1 VRKSGPRAPHHRPGP
16 HAPGPS
22 APPRVDARAADRVG
36 PHHRPADRRPRPG
49 DPRGSAAATARRL
62 PGPADAEN
70 LFWGVGRGGVPR
82 ARLRGRF
89 SRTSTSPGAAIT
101 TTTTRRPPLCSGE
114 VRAMATGVA
123 SCQSPWVLD
132 VTRELGVGRR
142 GNGQQAEEEGDHCD
156 ARSCGP
162 GVWAPISPPRRPGRY
177 RLRPVAIPRAAGPR
191 RGSRAGARSAARE
204 ARGPVRPARLSYRT
218 PAVSTVPCSR
228 HAQTPP

>member
-1 VRKSGPRAPHHRPGP
+1 MLPGLAPELRGHYYSVSHALMHEQVDGRLTATMVEIFHRGPRVAVHVRKSGPRAPHHRPGP

-132 VTRELGVGRR
+132 VTCELGVGRR
-142 GNGQQAEEEGDHCD
+142 GNG
-156 ARSCGP
+156 
-162 GVWAPISPPRRPGRY
+162 RRCTCNHP
-177 RLRPVAIPRAAGPR
+177 ASWHR
-191 RGSRAGARSAARE
+191 RGR
-204 ARGPVRPARLSYRT
+204 
-218 PAVSTVPCSR
+218 
-228 HAQTPP
+228 